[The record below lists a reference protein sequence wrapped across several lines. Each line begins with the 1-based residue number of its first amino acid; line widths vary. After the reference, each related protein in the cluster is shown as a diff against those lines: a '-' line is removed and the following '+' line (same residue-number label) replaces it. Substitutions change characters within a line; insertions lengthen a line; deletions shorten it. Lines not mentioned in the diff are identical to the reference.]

1 MANSARDEK
10 KNVASDVTDEIL
22 LAASRLVAAFAA
34 FDRDA
39 YFAAFRPDADFIF
52 YNSIATFHDRAS
64 YERAWDD
71 WASEGWRVLSCESV
85 GGAVRVLDDDH
96 AIFTHEVRTTLGP
109 SDSPI
114 ALHERETIAFARDAG
129 GWLAVHEHLSPVP
142 AA

>member
-1 MANSARDEK
+1 MPQLKGSNHM
-10 KNVASDVTDEIL
+10 VSDVSDEVL
-22 LAASRLVAAFAA
+22 SAAARLVAAFAT

-52 YNSIATFHDRAS
+52 YNSLVTFHDRAS

-85 GGAVRVLDDDH
+85 GGAVRVLDDDN

-109 SDSPI
+109 RDRPI
-114 ALHERETIAFARDAG
+114 ALHERETIVFSRSVA
-129 GWLAVHEHLSPVP
+129 GWLASHEHLSPMP
-142 AA
+142 TI